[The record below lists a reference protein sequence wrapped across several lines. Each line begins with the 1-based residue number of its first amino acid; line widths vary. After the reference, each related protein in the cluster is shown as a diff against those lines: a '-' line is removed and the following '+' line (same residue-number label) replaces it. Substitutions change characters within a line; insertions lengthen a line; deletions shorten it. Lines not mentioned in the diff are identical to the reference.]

1 MASQQFVQI
10 VQQSHHLRFPGT
22 HSQHITPFICSREG
36 IAQDCKMVAE
46 NLTAHVHQI
55 EVVHR
60 TVSFGTKHPSPG
72 TAQPGVVVGV
82 SGLCPA
88 DHTPQRRPRV
98 GYRPLPQPRTVDID
112 RVEHPAPCA
121 PKIGILASGVT
132 VSIGVDPR
140 RIVTGM
146 PPSLIE
152 EVFIHQRIDIQ
163 RFERRTHSAEVVTS
177 CGKSLLDTASRF
189 AKVAFEHRIAAE
201 VSQIAPD
208 IGLAVITVGHT
219 PDLGISQ

>member
-1 MASQQFVQI
+1 M
-10 VQQSHHLRFPGT
+10 
-22 HSQHITPFICSREG
+22 
-36 IAQDCKMVAE
+36 
-46 NLTAHVHQI
+46 
-55 EVVHR
+55 
-60 TVSFGTKHPSPG
+60 
-72 TAQPGVVVGV
+72 
-82 SGLCPA
+82 
-88 DHTPQRRPRV
+88 
-98 GYRPLPQPRTVDID
+98 
-112 RVEHPAPCA
+112 
-121 PKIGILASGVT
+121 T

-189 AKVAFEHRIAAE
+189 AKVAFEHRIAAA

-219 PDLGISQ
+219 PDLGIFAVIVQRYEAVAGHGTHERFTQSVGPLFVVVEMPGHLQPHSFGIDRGERTVNMPGHRSEVFGIPARQLHLVERIGPINVVGAVQTGLLGEKFTLNFGEQRIRRAEE